1 MSSNNRFSGL
11 KSDNSSN
18 NRFKSNQRFKR
29 FNNHSRDNS
38 NIIDAILEF
47 LQKSKYKFENII
59 LLQPTSPLRK
69 TS

>member
-38 NIIDAILEF
+38 NNYVPPNLKTNNRWKRNDEAN
-47 LQKSKYKFENII
+47 SNSNISEKI
-59 LLQPTSPLRK
+59 
-69 TS
+69 